1 LDSIAQAAGRC
12 NREGL
17 NALDASIVSVFQSPD
32 WPSPPELVQLAG
44 NMRTVLRNNVGDV
57 LAPEAIQLY
66 FNHVYHGKTSG
77 TTDELDSKRLL
88 QMHSDHQSALTF
100 PFQNIS
106 KAFRMI
112 ESHLFP
118 VIVPLTGEVETL
130 LQDLRFAD
138 KVGGIARKLQPY
150 LIQIPK
156 NGFEALKKCGAI
168 AAIAPE
174 KFGDQ
179 FWFLEKMDLYSAEA
193 GLSWDEP
200 EFTKA
205 EGTVF

>member
-1 LDSIAQAAGRC
+1 MC
-12 NREGL
+12 
-17 NALDASIVSVFQSPD
+17 
-32 WPSPPELVQLAG
+32 WH
-44 NMRTVLRNNVGDV
+44 
-57 LAPEAIQLY
+57 Y

-88 QMHSDHQSALTF
+88 KMHSDHQSALTF

-106 KAFRMI
+106 KEFRMI
-112 ESHLFP
+112 ESHLL
-118 VIVPLTGEVETL
+118 PLIIPRDREVEQL

-138 KVGGIARKLQPY
+138 KVGGTARKLQPY
-150 LIQIPK
+150 LVQVPK
-156 NGFEALKKCGAI
+156 EGFEALRKCGAI

-179 FWFLEKMDLYSAEA
+179 FWFLEKMDLYDAEA
-193 GLSWDEP
+193 GLSWNDP
-200 EFTKA
+200 VFTNA